1 MVEPNYTVIDID
13 CPEPFLVEGCQY
25 VDSKGELQ
33 DCPFSDGGY
42 CTKDS
47 LNSTETQTPRTTARR
62 KE

>member
-13 CPEPFLVEGCQY
+13 CPEPFLEEGCQY
-25 VDSKGELQ
+25 VDPKGELQ

-47 LNSTETQTPRTTARR
+47 LNSTETPQ
-62 KE
+62 